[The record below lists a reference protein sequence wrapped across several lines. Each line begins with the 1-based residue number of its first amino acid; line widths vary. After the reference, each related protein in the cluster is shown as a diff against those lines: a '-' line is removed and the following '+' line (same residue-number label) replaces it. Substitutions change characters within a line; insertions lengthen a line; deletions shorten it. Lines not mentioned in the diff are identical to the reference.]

1 VQTKSGESVPVE
13 KRPEDKVIGATINKM
28 GMLKY
33 RATQVGAD
41 TTLMQ
46 IVKMVEEAQATTAP
60 IQRIA
65 DKISGYF
72 VPIVFIVAILTFLG
86 WWLVMGN
93 LTMAVLSFVAVVII
107 SCPCAIG
114 IATPTALFVGVGK
127 GAEAGILIRGGEYL
141 ELAQKLNTVVFDKTG
156 TLTKGEPSVTDI
168 TGDNPDEILRLAAIA
183 EKGSEHPLGEAIVRA
198 ARDKKMDVKDAESFE
213 AVPGHG
219 IKVTVEGKEVLVGN
233 RRLMKANGIDTSG
246 IENRLQELEI
256 QGKTAMIVAVNK
268 KILGTIAVADTLKEH
283 SVEAVAELKKMGI
296 ETIMLTGDNEKTANA
311 IAKQVG
317 IDRVI
322 ANVLPGEK
330 EDVIKKLQAEGKIVA
345 MVGDGIND
353 APALAQAD
361 VGIAMG
367 TGTDVAIESVGVTLV
382 RGDLRGIVPARRLS
396 RATMGNIKQN
406 LFWAF
411 GYNTAGIPIA
421 AGVLYLF
428 GGPRLNPMIAAGA
441 MAFSSVSVLMNALRL
456 KRFKS
461 VQ

>member
-1 VQTKSGESVPVE
+1 MVGEIVVVRPGEKIPTDGIVTEGHSSVDEKLVTGESVPVE
-13 KRPEDKVIGATINKM
+13 KRPGDKVIGATINKM
-28 GMLKY
+28 GVLKY

-65 DKISGYF
+65 DKISSYF
-72 VPIVFIVAILTFLG
+72 VPIVFTIAILTFLG
-86 WWLVMGN
+86 WFLVMGN

-246 IENRLQELEI
+246 IENRLQELE
-256 QGKTAMIVAVNK
+256 T
-268 KILGTIAVADTLKEH
+268 
-283 SVEAVAELKKMGI
+283 
-296 ETIMLTGDNEKTANA
+296 
-311 IAKQVG
+311 
-317 IDRVI
+317 RV
-322 ANVLPGEK
+322 
-330 EDVIKKLQAEGKIVA
+330 
-345 MVGDGIND
+345 
-353 APALAQAD
+353 
-361 VGIAMG
+361 
-367 TGTDVAIESVGVTLV
+367 
-382 RGDLRGIVPARRLS
+382 RRL
-396 RATMGNIKQN
+396 
-406 LFWAF
+406 
-411 GYNTAGIPIA
+411 
-421 AGVLYLF
+421 
-428 GGPRLNPMIAAGA
+428 
-441 MAFSSVSVLMNALRL
+441 
-456 KRFKS
+456 
-461 VQ
+461 